1 MVYMSMKLIGRNFLL
16 LLGMLSPFA
25 LAAPKSELWPYW
37 NQSRSDSN
45 IEVDHQLWQSLLS
58 RFVRES
64 ADGINRVAY
73 REFDEAAKLE
83 LSNYLEAMSRIA
95 PTQLNQNE
103 QLAYWINLYNAQ
115 TIQVVLDHPKKKS
128 ILSMGPFF
136 AFGPWDEPYL
146 TIEGK
151 PVTLNDIEHRILR
164 PIWQDHRLHYVL
176 NCASIGCPNLNRHAY
191 QAELIDQQLAG
202 AQVNFLRHPRAVT
215 LTDSGKLQVTSLFD
229 WYLIDF
235 AQDISG
241 LLAYLAAQRPDL
253 AANLSALVD
262 EGDPKIDYVYD
273 WDLNVVD

>member
-73 REFDEAAKLE
+73 REFDESAKLE
-83 LSNYLEAMSRIA
+83 LSNYLESMSRVA

-202 AQVNFLRHPRAVT
+202 AQANFLRHPRAVT

-253 AANLSALVD
+253 AADLSALVD
-262 EGDPKIDYVYD
+262 EGNPKIDYVYD

>member
-16 LLGMLSPFA
+16 LLGMLSPVA
-25 LAAPKSELWPYW
+25 LAAPKSELWPHW

-83 LSNYLEAMSRIA
+83 LSNYLEAMSRVA

-136 AFGPWDEPYL
+136 DFGPWDEPYL

-253 AANLSALVD
+253 AADLSALVD
-262 EGDPKIDYVYD
+262 EGNPKIDYVYD

>member
-1 MVYMSMKLIGRNFLL
+1 MSMKLIGRNFLL

-83 LSNYLEAMSRIA
+83 LSNYLESMSRVA

-115 TIQVVLDHPKKKS
+115 TVQVVLDHPKKKS

-202 AQVNFLRHPRAVT
+202 AQANFLRHPRAVT

-253 AANLSALVD
+253 AADLSALVD
-262 EGDPKIDYVYD
+262 EGNSKIDYVYD

>member
-1 MVYMSMKLIGRNFLL
+1 MSMKLIGRNFLL

-73 REFDEAAKLE
+73 REFDESAKLE
-83 LSNYLEAMSRIA
+83 LSNYLESMSRVA

-253 AANLSALVD
+253 AADLSALVD
-262 EGDPKIDYVYD
+262 EGNPKIDYVYD

>member
-1 MVYMSMKLIGRNFLL
+1 MKLIGRNFLL

-73 REFDEAAKLE
+73 REFDESSKLE
-83 LSNYLEAMSRIA
+83 LSNYLESMSRVA

-202 AQVNFLRHPRAVT
+202 AQANFLRHPRAVT

-253 AANLSALVD
+253 AADLSALVD
-262 EGDPKIDYVYD
+262 EGNPKIDYVYD

>member
-45 IEVDHQLWQSLLS
+45 IEVDHQLWQSILS

-83 LSNYLEAMSRIA
+83 LSNYLEAMRRVA

-115 TIQVVLDHPKKKS
+115 TIQVVLDHPEKKS

-176 NCASIGCPNLNRHAY
+176 NCASIGCPNLNRTAY
-191 QAELIDQQLAG
+191 QADSVDQQLAQ
-202 AQVNFLRHPRAVT
+202 AQIDFLQHPRAIS
-215 LTDSGKLQVTSLFD
+215 LTDNGKLQVTSLFD

-253 AANLSALVD
+253 AADLSALVD
-262 EGDPKIDYVYD
+262 EGNPKINYVYD

>member
-1 MVYMSMKLIGRNFLL
+1 MKLIGRNFLL

-83 LSNYLEAMSRIA
+83 LSNYLESMSRVA

-115 TIQVVLDHPKKKS
+115 TVQVVLDHPKKKS

-202 AQVNFLRHPRAVT
+202 AQANFLRHPRAVT

-253 AANLSALVD
+253 AADLSALVD
-262 EGDPKIDYVYD
+262 EGNPKIDYVYD

>member
-1 MVYMSMKLIGRNFLL
+1 MSMKLIGRNFLL

-45 IEVDHQLWQSLLS
+45 IEVDHQLWQSLIS

-83 LSNYLEAMSRIA
+83 LSNYLESMSRIA

-253 AANLSALVD
+253 AADLSALVD
-262 EGDPKIDYVYD
+262 EGNPKIDYVYD

>member
-83 LSNYLEAMSRIA
+83 LSNYLEAMSRVA

-253 AANLSALVD
+253 AADLSALVD
-262 EGDPKIDYVYD
+262 EGNPKIDYVYD
-273 WDLNVVD
+273 WDLNAVD

>member
-16 LLGMLSPFA
+16 LVGMLSPFA

-83 LSNYLEAMSRIA
+83 LSNYLEAMSRVA

-253 AANLSALVD
+253 AADLSALVD
-262 EGDPKIDYVYD
+262 EGNPKIDYVYD

>member
-1 MVYMSMKLIGRNFLL
+1 MAAKAILRAGLL
-16 LLGMLSPFA
+16 LTALFA
-25 LAAPKSELWPYW
+25 QNSTAAPKSELWSYW
-37 NQSRSDSN
+37 R
-45 IEVDHQLWQSLLS
+45 EHQANSSVAVNHQIWQSLLS

-64 ADGINRVAY
+64 DDGINRVAY
-73 REFDEAAKLE
+73 GEFDEAAKAELLE
-83 LSNYLEAMSRIA
+83 YLDAMSRIA

-115 TIQVVLDHPKKKS
+115 TVQVVLDHPKKKS

-176 NCASIGCPNLNRHAY
+176 NCASIGCPNLNRTAY
-191 QAELIDQQLAG
+191 LADSVDQQLAQ
-202 AQVNFLRHPRAVT
+202 AQIDFLQHPRAIS
-215 LTDSGKLQVTSLFD
+215 LTDNGRLQLTSLFD

-235 AQDISG
+235 APDFTG
-241 LLAYLAAQRPDL
+241 LLAYLAGQRPDL
-253 AANLSALVD
+253 AADLSALVD
-262 EGDPKIDYVYD
+262 EGNPKIDYVYD

>member
-83 LSNYLEAMSRIA
+83 LSNYLESMSRVA

-202 AQVNFLRHPRAVT
+202 AQVNFLRHPRAVA
-215 LTDSGKLQVTSLFD
+215 LTDSGELQVTSLFD

-253 AANLSALVD
+253 AADLSALVD
-262 EGDPKIDYVYD
+262 EGNPKIDYVYD

>member
-1 MVYMSMKLIGRNFLL
+1 MSMKLIGRNFLL

-73 REFDEAAKLE
+73 REFDESAKLE
-83 LSNYLEAMSRIA
+83 LSNYLESMSRVA

-202 AQVNFLRHPRAVT
+202 AQANFLRHPRAVT

-253 AANLSALVD
+253 AADLSALVD
-262 EGDPKIDYVYD
+262 EGNPKIDYVYD

>member
-1 MVYMSMKLIGRNFLL
+1 MSMKLIGRNFLL
-16 LLGMLSPFA
+16 LVGILSPFA

-83 LSNYLEAMSRIA
+83 LSNYLESMSRVA

-202 AQVNFLRHPRAVT
+202 AQANFLRHPRAVT

-253 AANLSALVD
+253 AADLSALVD
-262 EGDPKIDYVYD
+262 EGNPKIDYVYD

>member
-1 MVYMSMKLIGRNFLL
+1 MKLIGRNFLL
-16 LLGMLSPFA
+16 LVGMLSPFA

-73 REFDEAAKLE
+73 REFDESAKLE
-83 LSNYLEAMSRIA
+83 LSNYLESMSRVA

-202 AQVNFLRHPRAVT
+202 AQANFLRHPRAVT

-253 AANLSALVD
+253 AADLSALVD
-262 EGDPKIDYVYD
+262 QGNPKIDYVYD

>member
-1 MVYMSMKLIGRNFLL
+1 MSMKLIGRNFLL
-16 LLGMLSPFA
+16 LVGMLSPFA

-83 LSNYLEAMSRIA
+83 LSNYLESMSRVA

-253 AANLSALVD
+253 AADLSALVD
-262 EGDPKIDYVYD
+262 EGNPKIDYVYD

>member
-45 IEVDHQLWQSLLS
+45 IEVDHQIWQSLLS

-83 LSNYLEAMSRIA
+83 LSNYLEAMSRVA

-253 AANLSALVD
+253 AADLSALVD
-262 EGDPKIDYVYD
+262 EGNPKIDYVYD

>member
-1 MVYMSMKLIGRNFLL
+1 MSMKLIGRNFLL
-16 LLGMLSPFA
+16 LVGMLSPFA

-83 LSNYLEAMSRIA
+83 LSNYLESMSRVA

-202 AQVNFLRHPRAVT
+202 AQANFLRHPRAVT

-253 AANLSALVD
+253 AADLSALVD
-262 EGDPKIDYVYD
+262 EGNPKIDYVYD

>member
-1 MVYMSMKLIGRNFLL
+1 MSMKLIGRNFLL

-146 TIEGK
+146 SIEGK

-253 AANLSALVD
+253 AADLSALVD
-262 EGDPKIDYVYD
+262 EGNPKIDYVYD

>member
-1 MVYMSMKLIGRNFLL
+1 MKLIGRNFLL

-83 LSNYLEAMSRIA
+83 LSNYLESMSRVA

-136 AFGPWDEPYL
+136 DFGPWDEPYL

-191 QAELIDQQLAG
+191 QAKLIDEQLDG

-253 AANLSALVD
+253 AADLSALVD
-262 EGDPKIDYVYD
+262 EGNPKIDYVYD

>member
-1 MVYMSMKLIGRNFLL
+1 M
-16 LLGMLSPFA
+16 LLGMLSPVA
-25 LAAPKSELWPYW
+25 LAAPKSELWPHW

-45 IEVDHQLWQSLLS
+45 IVVDHQLWQSLLS

-83 LSNYLEAMSRIA
+83 LSNYLESMSRVA
-95 PTQLNQNE
+95 PTQLNQKE

-191 QAELIDQQLAG
+191 QAELIDQQLAS
-202 AQVNFLRHPRAVT
+202 AQVNFLRHSRAVT
-215 LTDSGKLQVTSLFD
+215 LTDSGKLQATSLFD

-253 AANLSALVD
+253 AADLSALVD
-262 EGDPKIDYVYD
+262 EGNPKIDYVYD